1 MEPLT
6 SYLSG
11 NLTERRGLI
20 MKIQPLRFIRLKFNS
35 LFLQLVAGFLCIILL
50 LASLTSY
57 ALSVSKNDLRQEVVK
72 YNTLMLHNMMEN
84 YEKHFEIIKKQ
95 MYLFYNSEVVQRLQR
110 EPQYSSYPAVI
121 KDIQSWVSNPYL
133 FIDNIVIYSKQHHF
147 VIEKGTSTSP
157 EIMFDVFYASDRYPV
172 DFWDRQFEED
182 YTNRTFPADTFYN
195 NLFSN
200 RQVVLGEQI
209 PIIFKIQNNEEFI
222 MAVFLDARKMYEKFH
237 QTINNDFIMY
247 NEKGE
252 TIFKPSDSDS
262 FIPLNDLK
270 TYDGNEFILDDKY
283 HFYTKGT
290 GSGMTYIHR
299 LPVAQ
304 IASQTQLNLT
314 MLVMIAAVIL
324 LAILL
329 SFLFAARI
337 NNPLKKLIDSI
348 RGTSEAEPFRSNI
361 QEFDL
366 INSQLS
372 DKKKMLKQ
380 WAFINYLKDI
390 RNQDNDSVK
399 LDFSDKAFVFVL
411 FQVIEK
417 KNATKVHNTFQSW
430 LYYIKVFIEV
440 KLNAKFPDAL
450 TIQVEYN
457 QILCLVFI
465 EDLEELRD
473 LLHEMKSVF
482 DQDLESGTITIAV
495 TSKFNHFNQVP
506 EAYKEVHERFGDR
519 MLIDVT
525 QIVDSPANDLNDFSL
540 TQEQEKEF
548 QANLKEGNVKALTLL
563 LERFIAKWRDQD
575 ITAAAWMRFAEG
587 ITARIRHAA
596 SFDLLG
602 QTRLDDIL
610 DNSHEKIQQCVT
622 IGELELL
629 LLDWVKQITE
639 AILEKMGRKDA
650 ITSFVIDY
658 INDNLADEIYLDTVA
673 EKLNISS
680 GYLSTYFKEK
690 TGINMVEYINEAR
703 IRKATVLLVESQ
715 LKIQNV
721 AEAVGYRNITSF
733 NRMFKKYTGLKPSE
747 YRKNR
752 DTPYEDIT

>member
-1 MEPLT
+1 
-6 SYLSG
+6 
-11 NLTERRGLI
+11 
-20 MKIQPLRFIRLKFNS
+20 MKIKPLRYIRLKLNS
-35 LFLQLVAGFLCIILL
+35 LFLQLVTGFLGIILL

-57 ALSVSKNDLRQEVVK
+57 AISESKNDLRQEIVK
-72 YNTLMLHNMMEN
+72 YNTLMLNNMMEN

-95 MYLFYNSEVVQRLQR
+95 MYLFHNSEVVQRLQR
-110 EPQYSSYPAVI
+110 EHRYSNYPAVI

-133 FIDNIVIYSKQHHF
+133 FIDNIVIYSKEHHLI
-147 VIEKGTSTSP
+147 IEKGTSTTP
-157 EIMFDVFYASDRYPV
+157 EIMFDVFYASDQYPL

-182 YTNRTFPADTFYN
+182 YTIQTFPAGTFSN
-195 NLFSN
+195 KLFSN
-200 RQVVLGEQI
+200 RLDVHGEQI
-209 PIIFKIQNNEEFI
+209 PIIFKIKNDEDFF
-222 MAVFLDARKMYEKFH
+222 MVVFLDARKMYEKFH

-247 NEKGE
+247 NERGE
-252 TIFKPSDSDS
+252 TIFKPTASDS
-262 FIPLNDLK
+262 FISLNDLNMR
-270 TYDGNEFILDDKY
+270 DGNEFILDDKY

-299 LPVAQ
+299 LAVAHV
-304 IASQTQLNLT
+304 ASQTQLNIT
-314 MLVMIAAVIL
+314 MLVMIVAVIL

-329 SFLFAARI
+329 SFLLAARI
-337 NNPLKKLIDSI
+337 NNPLKRLIHSI
-348 RGTSEAEPFRSNI
+348 RGTNEVEPFRSNI
-361 QEFDL
+361 QEFDM
-366 INSQLS
+366 INSQMS

-417 KNATKVHNTFQSW
+417 KNGPKVHSTFQSW

-465 EDLEELRD
+465 EDLEELRA

-482 DQDLESGTITIAV
+482 DQDVDSGTITIAI
-495 TSKFNHFNQVP
+495 TSKFNQFNQVP
-506 EAYKEVHERFGDR
+506 EAYKEVHERIGDR
-519 MLIDVT
+519 MLIDET
-525 QIVDSPANDLNDFSL
+525 QIVDCSASDQNDFGL
-540 TQEQEKEF
+540 TQEQDKEF
-548 QANLKEGNVKALTLL
+548 QANLKEGNIKALTLL
-563 LERFIAKWRDQD
+563 LERFITKWRDQD
-575 ITAAAWMRFAEG
+575 VTAAAWMRFAEG

-596 SFDLLG
+596 SFDLLN
-602 QTRLDDIL
+602 QARLDDIL
-610 DNSHEKIQQCVT
+610 ENSLEKIQQCVT
-622 IGELELL
+622 IGELEFLL
-629 LLDWVKQITE
+629 LEWVKQISD
-639 AILEKMGRKDA
+639 AIQEKLGRKDA
-650 ITSFVIDY
+650 ITSFVMDY
-658 INDNLADEIYLDTVA
+658 VNDNLADEIYLDTVA

-703 IRKATVLLVESQ
+703 IRKATILLLESQ
-715 LKIQNV
+715 LKIQAV

-752 DTPYEDIT
+752 DTSSEDVI